1 MSDEA
6 TYFIPSEAEVDAD
19 EEISSPGLDEVEL
32 QALLQEMAEEARD
45 WREEFF
51 DPFVEEATKLFKGD
65 LPTAPDAE
73 RSGATSFDVRDAI
86 RSIMPSLMRVF
97 FGPERVVEFL
107 ARGREDQALAR
118 QQTDVVDL
126 VVREDNKGFLIFYT
140 WFKDALRNRLG
151 FAKWW
156 WEDIH
161 EEQHEPFEGVT
172 LAEIGYITNL
182 LEQEV
187 GVDEVEIE
195 ESAPYI
201 RSDDGEEVYDIMAR
215 YRSNDGRVRFDS
227 VPPEEMIWSPEARAI
242 DGAMLLGHVRDVP
255 ADMLRAMDDLDQD
268 IVEAS
273 AGDAQEGRLRS
284 EPDNVRRFADEGT
297 APVSG
302 EETRDEST
310 ELTQYAELYARIDVN
325 GDGIGELRLF
335 KCVGADWEIANGDG
349 MGELTDEVPFTVLC
363 PEPEPHAIMGL
374 SITDIVQDIQKVKSY
389 VLRASLDSLAHA
401 IDPVTEVV
409 ASEVNMRDVMSKA
422 LSRVVRVKRPQ
433 MMREVPHR
441 WVGGDGLE
449 MMSYLDSMKE
459 DRTGRG
465 KAAAGLDPSVLQSS
479 TKAAVMAT
487 VSGSQQQLELI
498 ARIFAETGVSE
509 LYKGILRLLVKHQD
523 QTRRRIVR
531 LRGDF
536 VPMDPSKW
544 DATMDVRVNVALG
557 SGLIE
562 DKLATLNDI
571 FEKQMALLQMGAP
584 IISWRGIRTTMAKMV
599 ELGGWPSAD
608 EFYEPFGEQQ
618 QQEWD
623 QQQAQSEGQQDP
635 QQMLVQIEGQRVQLE
650 AQEAQAKMA
659 LDERKMTLEDD
670 RERDKTARQ
679 FAIESAKLRA
689 QTAGTDA
696 DRRLSAAVEQ
706 DRMAQDADLKR
717 EEAERAAQE
726 RAQNV
731 SQPDTSGA
739 Q

>member
-1 MSDEA
+1 MPDDS
-6 TYFIPSEAEVDAD
+6 TYYIPSE
-19 EEISSPGLDEVEL
+19 DEVEAQEDQDRPDMGAVEL
-32 QALLQEMAEEARD
+32 QTLLQEMAEEARD

-65 LPTAPDAE
+65 LPTAPDKE
-73 RSGATSFDVRDAI
+73 RSAVVSFDVRDAI

-126 VVREDNKGFLIFYT
+126 VVREDNKGFLVFYS

-156 WEDIH
+156 WEDNH
-161 EEQHEPFEGVT
+161 EVKEEPFESVT
-172 LAEIGYITNL
+172 LAEIGEITQI

-187 GVDEVEIE
+187 GVDEVDLDVSDPYLIE
-195 ESAPYI
+195 
-201 RSDDGEEVYDIMAR
+201 GEEVYDIVAR

-227 VPPEEMIWSPEARAI
+227 VPPEEMLWSPEARDK
-242 DGAMLLGHVRDVP
+242 DGAMLIGHVRDVP
-255 ADMLRAMDDLDQD
+255 ADMLRAMDDLDQAV
-268 IVEAS
+268 VESA

-284 EPDNVRRFADEGT
+284 EPDNARRFADEGT
-297 APVSG
+297 SPVSG

-310 ELTQYAELYARIDVN
+310 ELTQYAELWARVDVN

-335 KCVGADWEIANGDG
+335 KCVGSDWEIANGDG
-349 MGELTDEVPFTVLC
+349 YGELTDEVPFAPLC

-409 ASEVNMRDVMSKA
+409 ASEVNMRDVMSRA
-422 LSRVVRVKRPQ
+422 LSRVIRVKRPQ
-433 MMREVPHR
+433 QVREVPHR
-441 WVGGDGLE
+441 WVGGEGLE
-449 MMSYLDSMKE
+449 MLSYLDSMKE

-465 KAAAGLDPSVLQSS
+465 KAAQGLDPSVLQSS

-498 ARIFAETGVSE
+498 ARIFAETGVAE

-531 LRGDF
+531 LRGEY

-562 DKLATLNDI
+562 DKIATLGQI
-571 FEKQMALLQMGAP
+571 YESQLGLIQMGAP
-584 IISWRGIRTTMAKMV
+584 IVSWRGIRTTLAKMV

-608 EFYEPFGEQQ
+608 EFYEPFGELQ
-618 QQEWD
+618 QQEFD
-623 QQQAQSEGQQDP
+623 AMQAQQPEQQDP
-635 QQMLVQIEGQRVQLE
+635 QTMLVQVEQQRLQID
-650 AQEAQAKMA
+650 AQEAAQKLA
-659 LDERKMTLEDD
+659 LEERKLMLEDD
-670 RERDKTARQ
+670 RERDKVARD
-679 FAIESAKLRA
+679 FAIKQETLRVEA
-689 QTAGTDA
+689 VGAAEDRRINAMVEEDRIRMDA
-696 DRRLSAAVEQ
+696 DV
-706 DRMAQDADLKR
+706 KR
-717 EEAERAAQE
+717 EQ
-726 RAQNV
+726 AQNV
-731 SQPDTSGA
+731 SPNDTSGA